1 MMSLSSIC
9 VVLNSLRLKN
19 IKTKK
24 DNIKEKETKKMN
36 KVLVIEGMM
45 CKHCQKRV
53 EDALTKVEGVTEVII
68 DLAAKTATVKTLD
81 NVTSEALT
89 KAVVD
94 AGYEVLSVK

>member
-1 MMSLSSIC
+1 MQ
-9 VVLNSLRLKN
+9 
-19 IKTKK
+19 
-24 DNIKEKETKKMN
+24 

-53 EDALTKVEGVTEVII
+53 EDALTKVEGVKEVII
-68 DLAAKTATVKTLD
+68 DLEAKTATVQ
-81 NVTSEALT
+81 VTNDITNDALT